1 MPLTLFRFSKAM
13 LGFLLAPEGGM
24 PAAGDAG
31 AGWGLKAGMQS
42 DSARLEDVM
51 DLLGDARLRF
61 AVSSS
66 NCTASQCMEYILQ

>member
-1 MPLTLFRFSKAM
+1 
-13 LGFLLAPEGGM
+13 M

-31 AGWGLKAGMQS
+31 AGLKAGMQS

-66 NCTASQCMEYILQ
+66 NCTASQCIEYILQ